1 MREPKGLCEVQE
13 SPKAGHLA
21 QIRAAEGAL
30 PMNQEELRRDSLG
43 KGIGL
48 IVTAVFILSL
58 ADAAVK
64 YFSSRLPLWQLFL
77 VVSCLSVPA
86 LGSWA
91 VRRIHRGRLR
101 TAALRWLA
109 LRSLLLLLMWV
120 SYYAALPFIPLSVA
134 AVAIYTTPLF
144 IALFST
150 RYGGESLSGM
160 GWWAIGLGFAG
171 VVLVLR
177 PGADAFALAA
187 LLPVAGAVFY
197 ALAMVVTRRHCRNE
211 HPLVLALALNVAFL
225 MAACAGGVASLLI
238 DTPLAARAG
247 FLLAAWQPLDGAA
260 LIFIVLYAVALV
272 FVNTATARAYQVAP
286 AALIGTFDYAYLPF
300 ACLWGYLVFQ
310 EVPDLFTWGGMLL
323 ILAAGL
329 LILFAQRTYRS

>member
-1 MREPKGLCEVQE
+1 MSREEV
-13 SPKAGHLA
+13 
-21 QIRAAEGAL
+21 
-30 PMNQEELRRDSLG
+30 RRDNLG
-43 KGIGL
+43 KGISL
-48 IVTAVFILSL
+48 IVLAVFILSL

-91 VRRIHRGRLR
+91 VRRIRLGRLR
-101 TAALRWLA
+101 IAAVRWVA

-150 RYGGESLSGM
+150 RYGGESLSGI
-160 GWWAIGLGFAG
+160 GWWAVGIGFVG

-177 PGADAFALAA
+177 PGADTFSFAA
-187 LLPVAGAVFY
+187 LFPVVGAVFY

-211 HPLVLALALNVAFL
+211 HPLVLALGLNVAFL
-225 MAACAGGVASLLI
+225 IAACVGGVASLLI
-238 DTPLAARAG
+238 DTRLAARAG
-247 FLLAAWQPLDGAA
+247 FLLAAWQPLDWAA
-260 LIFIVLYAVALV
+260 LAFIALYAVALV
-272 FVNTATARAYQVAP
+272 FINTATAKAYQVAP
-286 AALIGTFDYAYLPF
+286 AALVGTFDYAYLPF
-300 ACLWGYLVFQ
+300 ACLWGYLLFQ
-310 EVPDLFTWGGMLL
+310 EVPDLFTWGGMLM

-329 LILFAQRTYRS
+329 LILFAQHACRSVGPG